1 MAILVL
7 PKTESKLQ
15 KSIAIV
21 VVMPM
26 MPMATMAMCLIT
38 PPAVAVPIRGVAY
51 FVVVMIDTALIDRRI
66 AHGIAS
72 ASVSGLIDA
81 WR

>member
-15 KSIAIV
+15 KSMAIV
-21 VVMPM
+21 IVMPM
-26 MPMATMAMCLIT
+26 TPMAMCLIT

-66 AHGIAS
+66 AS

>member
-15 KSIAIV
+15 KSMAIV

-26 MPMATMAMCLIT
+26 MPMATMAMCRIA
-38 PPAVAVPIRGVAY
+38 PPAVVVPIRGIAY

-66 AHGIAS
+66 AS

>member
-15 KSIAIV
+15 KSMAIV
-21 VVMPM
+21 IVMPM
-26 MPMATMAMCLIT
+26 TPMAMCLIT